1 MPISGRL
8 ALLALAAAVAGIAP
22 PQASAPAAV
31 TRTVYFSA
39 SDASGAPVTNLS
51 VEDLIVKEDGK
62 ERVITSLKPA
72 TATMDISILVD
83 DNASGVYQL
92 GVQQFLQTMLGH
104 ARFAITTFNPQAI
117 KILDYTDDIA
127 ALQDALTK
135 LGRRGRIATEDE
147 QLLEAIYNASKELQE
162 RRAARPIIF
171 VLTISGDPGQ
181 NPDITL
187 TQLLRSGA
195 SLNALFVSGAGLVLG
210 DGPRLTGG
218 RIERVTA
225 SLSIGPAI
233 TNITTPLLNQY
244 ALTYT
249 LPAGV
254 KPSDRVS
261 VSTTRFGVSVLA
273 PSRIPSR
280 I

>member
-1 MPISGRL
+1 MVMVGRIIT
-8 ALLALAAAVAGIAP
+8 LALAAAFAGVAPRQAP
-22 PQASAPAAV
+22 KPAAL

-39 SDASGAPVTNLS
+39 SDDKGAPVLDLS
-51 VEDLIVKEDGK
+51 VDDLIVKEDGK
-62 ERVITSLKPA
+62 ERVVSSLKPA

-104 ARFAITTFNPQAI
+104 ARFSITTFNPQAI

-127 ALQDALTK
+127 ALQGALNN
-135 LGRRGRIATEDE
+135 LGRRGRIASEDE
-147 QLLEAIYNASKELQE
+147 QLLEAIYNTSKELQE
-162 RRAARPIIF
+162 RQAARPIIF
-171 VLTISGDPGQ
+171 VLTISGDPGR

-244 ALTYT
+244 VLTYT

-254 KPSDRVS
+254 KASDRLS
-261 VSTTRFGVSVLA
+261 VSTTRFGVTLLA
-273 PSRIPSR
+273 PSRLPRPS
-280 I
+280 